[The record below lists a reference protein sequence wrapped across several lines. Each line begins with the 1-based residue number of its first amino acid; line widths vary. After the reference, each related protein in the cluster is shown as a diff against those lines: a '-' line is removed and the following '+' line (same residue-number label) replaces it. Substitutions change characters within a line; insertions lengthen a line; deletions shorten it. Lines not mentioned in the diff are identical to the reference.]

1 MIIEH
6 EFFKTKS
13 DQNTNNMKFT
23 LLPLLLQTCAAFYF
37 YVNGADRKCFYK
49 ELSQGTLLIGKYT
62 VESFDNRINDY
73 RKSDDLGIVI
83 DVEETFDDD
92 HRVVH
97 QKGTGGGEF
106 TFTAI
111 DSGDHRVC
119 FQPQSGGWLAKLK
132 VKINVDFTVGEASAL
147 DLKNEEVV
155 NSLILKVHGLVSKV
169 NDIKREQN
177 LHREREAQFRDLS
190 EAVNLH
196 VTNWSILQLL
206 ILGGTCAWQLH
217 HLRTFFVKQKLV

>member
-1 MIIEH
+1 MRVSS
-6 EFFKTKS
+6 FLSTFLVFVYTTS
-13 DQNTNNMKFT
+13 
-23 LLPLLLQTCAAFYF
+23 AFYF

-49 ELSQGTLLIGKYT
+49 ELSQGTLLIGKYS
-62 VESFDNRINDY
+62 VESYDGRINDY
-73 RKSDDLGIVI
+73 KKTNDLGIII

-111 DSGDHRVC
+111 DSGDHRIC
-119 FQPQSGGWLAKLK
+119 FQPQSGGWLAKMK
-132 VKINVDFTVGEASAL
+132 VKINVEFTVGEASSL
-147 DLKNEEVV
+147 DSKNEEVV
-155 NSLILKVHGLVSKV
+155 NSLITKVHSLVSKV
-169 NDIKREQN
+169 NEIKREQN

-190 EAVNLH
+190 ETVNSR
-196 VTNWSILQLL
+196 VVRWSVIQLL
-206 ILGGTCAWQLH
+206 ILSGTCVWQLH